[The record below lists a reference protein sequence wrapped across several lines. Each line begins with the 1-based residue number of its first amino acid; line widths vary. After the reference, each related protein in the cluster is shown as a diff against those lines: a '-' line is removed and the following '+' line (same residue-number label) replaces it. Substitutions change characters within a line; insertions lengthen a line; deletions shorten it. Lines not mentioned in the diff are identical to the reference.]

1 MIKAIA
7 LLLSFSLLAACTGKP
22 MFYTD
27 VEILSIQQV
36 TPNET
41 EIIFRTQ
48 LESLYHC
55 PGVLVENLAPEFVR
69 CSINDKCKV
78 DFQAELQTDGTSKV
92 LIPGIAEQI
101 KARIKPD

>member
-1 MIKAIA
+1 
-7 LLLSFSLLAACTGKP
+7 

-41 EIIFRTQ
+41 EIIFRTK

-55 PGVLVENLAPEFVR
+55 PGVLVENLTPEFVH